1 MHLHDFLILN
11 IQSFVPLR
19 WEEKILVKIA
29 KCGWRKCLE
38 SKYVYAYTKTAKNG
52 RFFCTIPNSPG
63 SVLWQRNKSHCQA
76 RKLRCM
82 SSANTEQCIFEKMH
96 YLLQRNS
103 LLGGEGTWQ
112 FLHLHNSL
120 PWKLLCSLGRQWTSC
135 DSQPAKHRKIHSVSP
150 FWKCIDLVLC
160 EWKGQRMGEETVALG
175 PTPPPCRLVPLSP
188 EAMVSPPQPVLA
200 NQRMPWISDSSFIY
214 HTGEYDIDLL
224 GHCTQ
229 QRGFQ
234 KPSFL
239 RVLVP
244 FSGKIIASFQWEF
257 P

>member
-1 MHLHDFLILN
+1 MRGKNFSENCKVWMEKMFGKQVCLCLH
-11 IQSFVPLR
+11 
-19 WEEKILVKIA
+19 
-29 KCGWRKCLE
+29 
-38 SKYVYAYTKTAKNG
+38 KNCKKWQV
-52 RFFCTIPNSPG
+52 FFCTIPNSPG
-63 SVLWQRNKSHCQA
+63 SVLWQRNKSRCQA

-96 YLLQRNS
+96 FLLQRNS

-112 FLHLHNSL
+112 FLHWHNPLS
-120 PWKLLCSLGRQWTSC
+120 WKLLCSLGSWWTSC

-175 PTPPPCRLVPLSP
+175 QTPPPCRLVPLPP
-188 EAMVSPPQPVLA
+188 ETMVSPPQPVLA

-214 HTGEYDIDLL
+214 RTGEYDIDLL

-239 RVLVP
+239 RVLDP
-244 FSGKIIASFQWEF
+244 FRWQNNCKFPVRVSIAAEALKSWFTLV
-257 P
+257 